1 MHMIHVLYLY
11 RWFKNYHYVMLK
23 RRKRVQ
29 VESDKVPML
38 HQLKAHFANRLT
50 KFEKNKT
57 LPFSSFTL
65 RLKKNVS
72 DLKIYEAI
80 A

>member
-1 MHMIHVLYLY
+1 MIHLLYLY

-50 KFEKNKT
+50 KFEKNET
-57 LPFSSFTL
+57 LQLIYSSVED
-65 RLKKNVS
+65 KCVGS
-72 DLKIYEAI
+72 EDL
-80 A
+80 